1 MRRPS
6 SAGASPDTVAA
17 TVATPLERALGAIA
31 GVVGA
36 LLLGRPLVGLAGLL
50 GVCGP
55 LPGLSVVDGAIDA
68 AAPRQRHEGGR
79 KQYGAREHKR
89 AGEPERDAPGDKPSG
104 GGDHITLPASVAF
117 GVGAFSPNSIS
128 FSPRRARK

>member
-1 MRRPS
+1 M
-6 SAGASPDTVAA
+6 
-17 TVATPLERALGAIA
+17 LGPVT

-55 LPGLSVVDGAIDA
+55 LPGLSVVDGVIDA
-68 AAPRQRHEGGR
+68 AAQRQRHEGGR

-89 AGEPERDAPGDKPSG
+89 ACEPQGDAPCDKPSG
-104 GGDHITLPASVAF
+104 GRGDHITPPASVAF